1 MASPQHSP
9 SIKSTYIILAKI
21 SNDIKMVACNNA
33 IPMDMCTLQT
43 CCFEQGFLDYPPNLA
58 VSVAYLAIFALF
70 MIVQLGI
77 AFYYRTWVFGFAI
90 WGGLVLE
97 IIGYVGRILMRSN
110 PFDMS
115 IFLTYFIPLGLGPA
129 FLTAAIYITLG
140 HVVIVFGE
148 QYSRLKPKTYS
159 LVFVC
164 VDVFS
169 LCIQAIGGGL
179 TGSAE
184 TDSQRTIGTDILI
197 AGLALQAF
205 SLGCFIL
212 LSADFMLKVRKGNKE
227 DRNPNFALLRAKK
240 TFAGFQIGKSS
251 QVQP

>member
-1 MASPQHSP
+1 
-9 SIKSTYIILAKI
+9 
-21 SNDIKMVACNNA
+21 MVACNNA
-33 IPMDMCTLQT
+33 IPMDLCTLQT
-43 CCFEQGFLDYPPNLA
+43 CCFEQGFLDYPPNQA

-70 MIVQLGI
+70 MMVQLGI

-164 VDVFS
+164 IDVFS
-169 LCIQAIGGGL
+169 LCIQAVGGGL
-179 TGSAE
+179 TGSAD

-240 TFAGFQIGKSS
+240 TFAGFQIGK
-251 QVQP
+251 PI